1 MLTNF
6 GIGPLVPSFAA
17 FLVGLA
23 PDDRTTGLST
33 LPSPVGTKTL
43 NSELMV
49 ELGGSLPSPPNLP
62 N

>member
-23 PDDRTTGLST
+23 PDDRTTGLVNFTQSGRNKDT
-33 LPSPVGTKTL
+33 
-43 NSELMV
+43 ELRID
-49 ELGGSLPSPPNLP
+49 G
-62 N
+62 